1 VLLLI
6 KSDSNDRLKIA
17 HEVDSISSFFLKPFD
32 ISYFQFRRIFKYEP
46 QIILAN
52 NPMFFEMFIEDGF
65 IEPKVLQPLNTRQS
79 HLCFWDETLPE
90 TQLFYLKNSLGIFH
104 GLTILNRYKDHYDC
118 ASYAMSEPHLSPV
131 ANYLLSIKDLQNF
144 AGLFPVK
151 AKHLIHEYAQ
161 HAVTRKTILNRE
173 SIQNLFFLPKHS
185 VRFQLD
191 IDPNIYI
198 TTYEALCVQLVQQ
211 GKTYK
216 EIGSILSMEA
226 GSIKTLLSRL
236 KARTGL
242 SLSEV
247 SLHLLHACYAK
258 KEEFNLKRTE
268 HN

>member
-1 VLLLI
+1 MI

-52 NPMFFEMFIEDGF
+52 NPMFFERFIEDGF

-90 TQLFYLKNSLGIFH
+90 TQLFYLKNSLGIYH

-131 ANYLLSIKDLQNF
+131 ANYLLAIKDLQNF

-173 SIQNLFFLPKHS
+173 SIHDLFFLPKHS

-198 TTYEALCVQLVQQ
+198 TTYEALW
-211 GKTYK
+211 GKTINQYPLLPTDS
-216 EIGSILSMEA
+216 SIFSASLVKIIMRFKSNSSKIALSI
-226 GSIKTLLSRL
+226 S
-236 KARTGL
+236 
-242 SLSEV
+242 
-247 SLHLLHACYAK
+247 C
-258 KEEFNLKRTE
+258 F
-268 HN
+268 